1 MLLQQ
6 EGLGQTMRSGGTL
19 TGQKL
24 LDSKWFAT
32 YDPPQGKPNKSFSR
46 YTSWTPDMLIE
57 HLRNK
62 LYEIL
67 GDSYTQVEDKEEEY
81 WQFTF
86 KVKEKTEIKMKIKI
100 S

>member
-1 MLLQQ
+1 
-6 EGLGQTMRSGGTL
+6 MRSGGTL

-46 YTSWTPDMLIE
+46 YTSWTPDELIE
-57 HLRNK
+57 HFRNN
-62 LYEIL
+62 LVELL
-67 GDSYTQVEDKEEEY
+67 GEKTYTQVDDKEEEY

-86 KVKEKTEIKMKIKI
+86 TVKEKSEIKMKIKI